1 MKTGQSLLVAAG
13 VMAATAP
20 QAAEISIK
28 LTLPEIAAQGPRPPN
43 RPYVA
48 IWLRKEDNSF
58 AQDLAVWYQVEAKG
72 RRGGPGFGP
81 GAMPGGPMPG
91 GAGPGGA
98 APGGMAPPGGMPA
111 MPPGGMPSMPPG
123 GPGRAMENPKTPG
136 GARWLNEVRQW
147 WADSGN
153 RLQFPVDG
161 LTSASRAA
169 GTYELTFAGN
179 DPKLASL
186 PPGKYKLMVEAARE
200 HGGEETLSI
209 PFTWPGTA
217 PQSGTAQGK
226 SELGAIELTV
236 KP

>member
-1 MKTGQSLLVAAG
+1 MKSGQTLLVAAG

-20 QAAEISIK
+20 QAAELSIK
-28 LTLPEIAAQGPRPPN
+28 VTLPEIAAQGPRPPN

-81 GAMPGGPMPG
+81 GAMPGGA
-91 GAGPGGA
+91 AGPGGTAPPPGA
-98 APGGMAPPGGMPA
+98 AGPGGGAPPPGFPGG
-111 MPPGGMPSMPPG
+111 MPPGGM
-123 GPGRAMENPKTPG
+123 GPGRAMMDNPKTPG

-186 PPGKYKLMVEAARE
+186 PPGKYKLVVEAARE

-217 PQSGTAQGK
+217 AQNGKAQGK
-226 SELGAIELTV
+226 SELGAIELNV